1 MILIVVVF
9 FILGFSPYQDYFLW
23 REWDLNPRP
32 AAYESVALPTELPRL
47 SRVKFYYNQGLV
59 SIEKIEQEIW
69 YCQSVIR
76 STQI

>member
-59 SIEKIEQEIW
+59 SIESFDIESFDIHNWE
-69 YCQSVIR
+69 
-76 STQI
+76 

>member
-32 AAYESVALPTELPRL
+32 MAYESTALPTELPRL
-47 SRVKFYYNQGLV
+47 SRVKFYYNQ
-59 SIEKIEQEIW
+59 
-69 YCQSVIR
+69 
-76 STQI
+76 